1 MRHGGKPKLAQQPTH
16 HVGRA
21 RTRKN
26 CAERKRG
33 VVVRLDSR
41 LILFD
46 ATERLKGGSC
56 KRRSSVNFSVM
67 PLALPHQHTC

>member
-33 VVVRLDSR
+33 AVVRLDSR

-46 ATERLKGGSC
+46 ANERLKGGSC
-56 KRRSSVNFSVM
+56 ERRSSINFSLM
-67 PLALPHQHTC
+67 QSALPHLHTC